1 MDGGHMQQ
9 PPLSPDQLDSPPLH
23 LLPPSLIPPHSVSHS
38 ASAAPINLPPRTTAP
53 TAPTAPSCLGILP
66 NSDKCNGPQ
75 FVQEEAQVKPIDGSP
90 NTPNGHKMQRL
101 VLSRTIVALM
111 LKDLQEMRIKCCL
124 SSMEGE
130 VHGEVVPENVLQSDG
145 GFESHVD
152 VSQGICGIKTKPTVG
167 RPRGRLKSSLERKK
181 KKSSGQ
187 KDQPKKTSGA
197 RQVQSRNGLNRVD
210 SSANINSH
218 KEYSNVDQPSQL
230 VDNITQESF
239 SCSNLVGQDNV
250 VGLNGLNQESFDCE
264 FLVGQ
269 DNIVGLN
276 GLNQESFDYEFLV
289 GQDHVGLYDL
299 NQVSI
304 DPDIDNL

>member
-1 MDGGHMQQ
+1 
-9 PPLSPDQLDSPPLH
+9 
-23 LLPPSLIPPHSVSHS
+23 
-38 ASAAPINLPPRTTAP
+38 
-53 TAPTAPSCLGILP
+53 
-66 NSDKCNGPQ
+66 
-75 FVQEEAQVKPIDGSP
+75 
-90 NTPNGHKMQRL
+90 MQRL
-101 VLSRTIVALM
+101 VLSRTIVALI

-130 VHGEVVPENVLQSDG
+130 VHGEVVPENVLQGDG
-145 GFESHVD
+145 GFESHAD
-152 VSQGICGIKTKPTVG
+152 ISQGIYGIKTKPTVG

-197 RQVQSRNGLNRVD
+197 RQVQSLSGLNRVD

-218 KEYSNVDQPSQL
+218 KEHGNVEQPSQL

-239 SCSNLVGQDNV
+239 SCNNLVEQDNV

-276 GLNQESFDYEFLV
+276 GLNQEYFDCEFLV

-299 NQVSI
+299 NQVSVGS
-304 DPDIDNL
+304 DIDNR